1 MPIPDTGKAPLYSGA
16 VDCVVKTVKMEGI
29 RGLYK
34 GNVHQPRLYSPS
46 KIIFYEIFIDMFS
59 NASLVFVY

>member
-1 MPIPDTGKAPLYSGA
+1 MPIPDAGKAPLYSGA

-34 GNVHQPRLYSPS
+34 GIVHHCRLYSPS
-46 KIIFYEIFIDMFS
+46 IIFYYIFSDMFS